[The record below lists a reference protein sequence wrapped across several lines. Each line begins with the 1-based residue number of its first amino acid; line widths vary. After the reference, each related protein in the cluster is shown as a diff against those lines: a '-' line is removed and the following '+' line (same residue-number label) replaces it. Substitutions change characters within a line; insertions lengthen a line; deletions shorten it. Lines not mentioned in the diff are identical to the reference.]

1 MFYFVRHGKT
11 DYSQKNTM
19 FYQGWGTQLAPLS
32 ETGIAQIERTAQD
45 ERLRGAELILSSP
58 YTRAVHTAAILSR
71 ALGAPIAIETDL
83 HEWTANKAFVY
94 EADEKAENCY
104 NEYGACGGIY
114 PAGEERCWE
123 DAAAMRVRVR
133 AVLEKYRH
141 YDKVIVACHGMMIQA
156 TTGKPDDGRKWPDN
170 GEIIEFEL

>member
-32 ETGIAQIERTAQD
+32 ETGVAQIERTAQD

-71 ALGAPIAIETDL
+71 ALGAPIAIDTGPV
-83 HEWTANKAFVY
+83 AAFIPRARKDAGRMRRRFGRVC
-94 EADEKAENCY
+94 APCWRST
-104 NEYGACGGIY
+104 GIMT
-114 PAGEERCWE
+114 R
-123 DAAAMRVRVR
+123 
-133 AVLEKYRH
+133 
-141 YDKVIVACHGMMIQA
+141 
-156 TTGKPDDGRKWPDN
+156 
-170 GEIIEFEL
+170 